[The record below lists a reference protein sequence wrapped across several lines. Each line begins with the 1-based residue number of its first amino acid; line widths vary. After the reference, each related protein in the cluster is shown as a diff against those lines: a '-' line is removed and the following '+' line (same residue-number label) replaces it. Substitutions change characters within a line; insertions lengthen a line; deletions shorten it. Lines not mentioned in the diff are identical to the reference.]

1 MKISIRATEKQKD
14 ELLSGLTETGNIT
27 FVENFAGSDN
37 IKSAD
42 AFIDLMFE
50 DDPSSLTD
58 LEYLLPKTIIVNS
71 VIKTLAQTNK
81 NFIRIN
87 AWEGF
92 FNKPLLEGSFLED
105 EYKIRAETVLSTL
118 NKKIQWVPDDPGF
131 VTPRII
137 SKIINEANLAL
148 QEGVSTK
155 EEIDAAMKLGTSYPF
170 GPFEWA
176 EKIGTQKIQKLQ
188 LALDGRSTINV

>member
-1 MKISIRATEKQKD
+1 MKILIRATEKQKNY
-14 ELLSGLTETGNIT
+14 LVSGLSESGNII
-27 FVENFAGSDN
+27 FVDNFSESDHN
-37 IKSAD
+37 RNAD

-50 DDPSSLTD
+50 DDPSSLAD
-58 LEYLLPKTIIVNS
+58 LQHLLPKSVIINS
-71 VIKTLAQTNK
+71 VIKTLGQTNK
-81 NFIRIN
+81 SFIRIN

-105 EYKIRAETVLSTL
+105 ENKTRAEAVLSTL

-155 EEIDAAMKLGTSYPF
+155 EEIDAAMKLGTSYPY
-170 GPFEWA
+170 GPFEWSD
-176 EKIGTQKIQKLQ
+176 KIGNDKIQKLL
-188 LALDGRSTINV
+188 LALDK